1 MRDNFNVHEWRIDQ
15 VRKEN
20 QLSIPDISSKQDKMV
35 DAVASAISK
44 NFGIPKDGGLTGTIR
59 VALADYINEGI
70 TEGWNDRIEKIEIVY
85 RTDGKL
91 YFIKKNGKK
100 LSGDDLYN
108 FKKLIQTATQIDISD
123 DRHIDKVEEFIK
135 GLGIDIKIGRRV
147 MDVS

>member
-59 VALADYINEGI
+59 VALADFINEDI
-70 TEGWNDRIEKIEIVY
+70 TEGWNDKVEEIEI
-85 RTDGKL
+85 L
-91 YFIKKNGKK
+91 YKTNGELYSIKVNGKK
-100 LSGDDLYN
+100 QIGADLDN
-108 FKKLIQTATQIDISD
+108 IKQLIISATGFDINTD
-123 DRHIDKVEEFIK
+123 QHIDKVAKFIK
-135 GLGIDIKIGRRV
+135 GLGIDIKVGE

>member
-20 QLSIPDISSKQDKMV
+20 QLSVKGISNKQDKMV

-44 NFGIPKDGGLTGTIR
+44 NFDIPKDGSLTGTIR
-59 VALADYINEGI
+59 VALADFINEGI
-70 TEGWNDRIEKIEIVY
+70 TEGWNDRIEEIEIVY
-85 RTDGKL
+85 KTNGEL
-91 YFIKKNGKK
+91 YSIKKNGEK
-100 LSGDDLYN
+100 LRGDDLDN
-108 FKKLIQTATQIDISD
+108 FKQLIISATGFDINTD
-123 DRHIDKVEEFIK
+123 QHIDKVEEFIK